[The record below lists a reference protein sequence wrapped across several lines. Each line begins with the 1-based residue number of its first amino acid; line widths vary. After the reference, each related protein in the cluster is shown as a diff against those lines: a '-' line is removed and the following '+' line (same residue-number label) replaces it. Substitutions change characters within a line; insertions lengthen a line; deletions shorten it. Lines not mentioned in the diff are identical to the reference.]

1 MFCCKVDKHKKHD
14 VHSFKFA
21 KYKISIPELLCEM
34 SVIEKFEKFTAQHLW
49 KGPFLNKVAISHR
62 SFPVNLAKFLR
73 TLFFRSSHPEVF
85 FEKGV
90 PKICKKSTGEHPYW
104 STIWIKLQSN
114 FTEITLRHSSVNFLQ
129 IFRTPFH
136 KNTSG
141 WLLLCFYKT
150 ALMAAYEN
158 VIPTDLKSKDEAS
171 WNYFT
176 MITTKP

>member
-49 KGPFLNKVAISHR
+49 KSPFLNKVAISHR

-114 FTEITLRHSSVNFLQ
+114 FIEITLRHSSVNFLQ

-136 KNTSG
+136 KNISG
-141 WLLLCFYKT
+141 WRLLCFYKT